1 MGLHTDYLGHVRID
15 PVLSPAEVDFLKGFN
30 RTRHCGER
38 APLDVAE
45 HPTDNEPTSD
55 VRSYN
60 RASPGMPG
68 LWCPWT
74 CCDEGCCLCWDGR
87 EKPYAPDQWLAF
99 LLATFLC
106 PGAALADD
114 PTAQRLGLTFDHV
127 LNGVL
132 VGERRETT
140 ELFALDVVD
149 NVVVRR
155 TLLAGRDGEWGYGSE
170 RREREDRRRRLAARR
185 ARFAAA
191 LEQDLRRPGC
201 CACLP
206 VSMQAWRR

>member
-1 MGLHTDYLGHVRID
+1 
-15 PVLSPAEVDFLKGFN
+15 
-30 RTRHCGER
+30 
-38 APLDVAE
+38 
-45 HPTDNEPTSD
+45 

-60 RASPGMPG
+60 LASLGMPG

-74 CCDEGCCLCWDGR
+74 CCDEGCCLRWDGR
-87 EKPYAPDQWLAF
+87 EKPYAPDQWLAY

-140 ELFALDVVD
+140 GLFALEVVD

-155 TLLAGRDGEWGYGSE
+155 TLVAGREEVDECGSGSE
-170 RREREDRRRRLAARR
+170 RRELEDRRRRLAARR
-185 ARFAAA
+185 ARFSAAV
-191 LEQDLRRPGC
+191 EQELRRSG
-201 CACLP
+201 
-206 VSMQAWRR
+206 